1 MQPACC
7 SFIRDME
14 PTIPTDITKDTL
26 ATAADTFTA
35 VIDRG
40 SPNRLV
46 LCSSLNIAQVVGCS
60 C

>member
-26 ATAADTFTA
+26 AAADTFTA

-46 LCSSLNIAQVVGCS
+46 LCSLLNIAQVVGCS
-60 C
+60 CW

>member
-1 MQPACC
+1 
-7 SFIRDME
+7 ME

-26 ATAADTFTA
+26 AAADTFTA

-46 LCSSLNIAQVVGCS
+46 LCSLLNIAQVVGCS
-60 C
+60 CW